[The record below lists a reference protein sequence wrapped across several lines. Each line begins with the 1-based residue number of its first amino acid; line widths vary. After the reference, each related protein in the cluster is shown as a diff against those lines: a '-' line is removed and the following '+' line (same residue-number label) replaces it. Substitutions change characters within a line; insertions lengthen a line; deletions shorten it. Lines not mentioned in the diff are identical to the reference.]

1 MSNLTQINKE
11 VTKKDLIKGTK
22 FMYKYSDSTVFT
34 FNDDYI
40 NTDILLTDNT
50 KAIQANQYNVESLTD
65 KYLKIWDIQFGQKK
79 VYKVKLQDIQIIE
92 INYRLI

>member
-1 MSNLTQINKE
+1 MKQINKE

-22 FMYKYSDSTVFT
+22 FMYKYSNSTVFT
-34 FNDDYI
+34 FGLDYLT
-40 NTDILLTDNT
+40 TDILFTDNT
-50 KAIQANQYNVESLTD
+50 KAIQSNQYSVESLTD

-79 VYKVKLQDIQIIE
+79 VYKVKLQDIHIID